1 MSYEI
6 PGFQRSYETTTDLSA
21 LQYTFVK
28 MSGSNV
34 AATSAVTD
42 KVIGVLQN
50 KPNGAAPSGANPIAA
65 TVMIS
70 GVTRVIASKAIAAG
84 VPVYLAAGGQV
95 SDTSASSNVAIGI
108 SEEAAA
114 GANSVFAILLKP
126 LGAVA

>member
-1 MSYEI
+1 MSYQI
-6 PGFQRSYETTTDLSA
+6 PGFTRSYETTTDLSA

-34 AATSAVTD
+34 AAIAAVTD

-70 GVTRVIASKAIAAG
+70 GVTKVVASKAIAAG
-84 VPVYLAAGGQV
+84 VPVYLAANGQV
-95 SDTSASSNVAIGI
+95 TDTIASNVALGI

-114 GANSVFAILLKP
+114 GANSIFAILLKP
-126 LGAVA
+126 LAAVA